1 MSTKLYR
8 LYQVGNPR
16 TRVFLPDFWMKL
28 VHIDRKQ
35 PPNVVMFHVHMN
47 MTRLDIKNYLERIY
61 NVPVGTVRIQIK
73 EGEYE
78 RHPTKRYAIGKT
90 DTKIAYVHLA
100 EGNTF
105 EFPDVFP
112 EDKKSRDDMQAEE
125 YTKMKELLRIQ
136 EKKKWESN
144 RVDIPSWFSSV

>member
-1 MSTKLYR
+1 
-8 LYQVGNPR
+8 
-16 TRVFLPDFWMKL
+16 MKL
-28 VHIDRKQ
+28 VPTKREQ
-35 PPNVVMFHVHMN
+35 LPNVVMFHVHMN
-47 MTRLDIKNYLERIY
+47 MSRLDVKNYLERIY

-78 RHPTKRYAIGKT
+78 RHLTRRHAIGKT

-105 EFPDVFP
+105 EFPEIFP
-112 EDKKSRDDMQAEE
+112 EDKKSRNDMQAEE
-125 YTKMKELLRIQ
+125 YTKMKKLLKVE

-144 RVDIPSWFSSV
+144 RADIPSWFSSV